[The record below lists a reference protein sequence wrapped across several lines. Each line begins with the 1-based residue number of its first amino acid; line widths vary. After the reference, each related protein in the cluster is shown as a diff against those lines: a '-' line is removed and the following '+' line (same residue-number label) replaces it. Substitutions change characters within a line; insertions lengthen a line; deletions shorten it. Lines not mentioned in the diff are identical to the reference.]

1 MVDYKTGSSQ
11 IRYIF
16 KKLYLSSKIA
26 RWQMLLVEYDI
37 EYMTRK
43 TVKGSVIID
52 YLADNT
58 IDDYEPLNFDFLDED
73 VLVVKKKRTRLVD
86 NIF

>member
-1 MVDYKTGSSQ
+1 MRYKTTLTKHVVLHYMVDYKTGSSQ

-43 TVKGSVIID
+43 TVK
-52 YLADNT
+52 
-58 IDDYEPLNFDFLDED
+58 
-73 VLVVKKKRTRLVD
+73 
-86 NIF
+86 